1 MSLPPSKLSCERSA
15 KLDQRLARL
24 ADIDSDCELTDR
36 EENCDLLEQKFGTH
50 SHSNY
55 LIRMCKSIILIHHEG
70 WVDHWCLFLLITAAG
85 LFGVIF
91 AYFKEFEGNFASW
104 EVIF

>member
-36 EENCDLLEQKFGTH
+36 EENCDLLEQKFGTYTH

-55 LIRMCKSIILIHHEG
+55 LIRICKKEHNLIPSRG
-70 WVDHWCLFLLITAAG
+70 VGGPLVSTVYSNLLLKLAI
-85 LFGVIF
+85 FG
-91 AYFKEFEGNFASW
+91 
-104 EVIF
+104 